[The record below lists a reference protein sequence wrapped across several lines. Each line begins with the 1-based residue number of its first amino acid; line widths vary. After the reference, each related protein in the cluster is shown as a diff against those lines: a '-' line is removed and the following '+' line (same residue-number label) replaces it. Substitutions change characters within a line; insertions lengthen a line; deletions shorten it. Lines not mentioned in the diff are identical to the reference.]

1 MAFGRSKR
9 ICAKNENIIE
19 MIGSISL
26 GKSFYHCISYCL
38 EDKRQLTEEETI
50 SLSLTE
56 NLQHN
61 NRAEVLEYNKCFGD
75 KYELA
80 EQFKDVRQLSKRV
93 EKPVLHMSIRLAPGE
108 TLTRQQLTEMGRA
121 LAKEFGVYDN
131 QYLTILHKD
140 TRQQHIHLVANRV
153 GYNGKAAS
161 TSNNFLK
168 MDRLCRRLE
177 KEYKLKEVLSA
188 RRFLSKEQRLIPRND
203 SRKEQLRTDI
213 RKTLEKFE
221 NYSAFD
227 QQMKELGYTV
237 LKGRRI
243 SFIDN
248 KKVKIKGSEVGF
260 SLATIN
266 KILHLKY
273 QLKIRQA
280 NQKSTQNV
288 RTDSDTQYSVSVSQ
302 SVLLIKLVRA
312 RYENSPVAKIEKE
325 LSGLLNQLLKPEY
338 IEETTN
344 QELLQEA
351 KKKKHRLKIRH

>member
-1 MAFGRSKR
+1 M
-9 ICAKNENIIE
+9 
-19 MIGSISL
+19 
-26 GKSFYHCISYCL
+26 
-38 EDKRQLTEEETI
+38 EDKRQLTEEEKI
-50 SLSLTE
+50 SLSKSE
-56 NLQHN
+56 SLQHI
-61 NRAEVLEYNKCFGD
+61 NRAEVLEYNKCFGN

-80 EQFKDVRQLSKRV
+80 EQFKDVRKLSKRV
-93 EKPVLHMSIRLAPGE
+93 EKPVLHMSLRLAPEE
-108 TLTRQQLTEMGRA
+108 TLTRQQFTEIGRA

-131 QYLTILHKD
+131 QFLTILHKD

-168 MDRLCRRLE
+168 MDGLCRRLE

-188 RRFLSKEQRLIPRND
+188 KRFLSKEQRLIPRND

-213 RKTLEKFE
+213 RMTLEQVG
-221 NYSAFD
+221 NYTAFD
-227 QQMKELGYTV
+227 QQMKNLGYTIK
-237 LKGRRI
+237 KGRGI

-248 KKVKIKGSEVGF
+248 KKVKIKGSKVGF
-260 SLATIN
+260 SLSTIN

-288 RTDSDTQYSVSVSQ
+288 RTDSEIQLSASVSQ
-302 SVLLIKLVRA
+302 SVLLQKLVRA
-312 RYENSPVAKIEKE
+312 RYENSPAAAIEKE

-338 IEETTN
+338 VEETIN

>member
-1 MAFGRSKR
+1 
-9 ICAKNENIIE
+9 

-26 GKSFYHCISYCL
+26 GKSFYHCISYCM
-38 EDKRQLTEEETI
+38 EDKRQLTEEEKI
-50 SLSLTE
+50 SLSKSE
-56 NLQHN
+56 GLQHC
-61 NRAEVLEYNKCFGD
+61 NRAEVLEYNKCFGN

-80 EQFKDVRQLSKRV
+80 EQFNDVRKLSKRV
-93 EKPVLHMSIRLAPGE
+93 EKPVLHMSLRLAPEE
-108 TLTRQQLTEMGRA
+108 TLTRQQFTEIGRA
-121 LAKEFGVYDN
+121 LAKEFGVYEN

-168 MDRLCRRLE
+168 MDGLCRRLE
-177 KEYKLKEVLSA
+177 KEYNLKEVLSA
-188 RRFLSKEQRLIPRND
+188 RRFQSKEQRLIPRND
-203 SRKEQLRTDI
+203 SRKEQLRNNI
-213 RKTLEKFE
+213 RKILEKVE
-221 NYSAFD
+221 NYSDFD
-227 QQMKELGYTV
+227 QQMKALGYTV
-237 LKGRRI
+237 LKGRGI

-280 NQKSTQNV
+280 NQKSTKNM
-288 RTDSDTQYSVSVSQ
+288 RTDSETLHSVSASQ
-302 SVLLIKLVRA
+302 SVLLQKLVRA
-312 RYENSPVAKIEKE
+312 RYENSPVAAIEKE

-338 IEETTN
+338 VEESIN

-351 KKKKHRLKIRH
+351 KKKKNRLKIRH

>member
-1 MAFGRSKR
+1 
-9 ICAKNENIIE
+9 

-38 EDKRQLTEEETI
+38 EDKRQLTEEEKIT
-50 SLSLTE
+50 LSKSE
-56 NLQHN
+56 GLQHS
-61 NRAEVLEYNKCFGD
+61 NRAEVLEYNKCFGN

-80 EQFKDVRQLSKRV
+80 EQFKDVRKLSKRV
-93 EKPVLHMSIRLAPGE
+93 EKPVLHMSLRLAPGE
-108 TLTRQQLTEMGRA
+108 TLTRQQFTEIGRA
-121 LAKEFGVYDN
+121 LAKEFGVYEN

-168 MDRLCRRLE
+168 MDGFCRRLE

-213 RKTLEKFE
+213 RKTLEKVE
-221 NYSAFD
+221 NYIAFD
-227 QQMKELGYTV
+227 HKMRELGYTV
-237 LKGRRI
+237 LKGRGI
-243 SFIDN
+243 SFIDH

-260 SLATIN
+260 SLATIT
-266 KILHLKY
+266 KILQLKH
-273 QLKIRQA
+273 QLKIAQLQ
-280 NQKSTQNV
+280 QKSTQNV
-288 RTDSDTQYSVSVSQ
+288 RIDSESQHSISVSQ
-302 SVLLIKLVRA
+302 SILLQKLITNRH
-312 RYENSPVAKIEKE
+312 ENSPAAKIEKE

-338 IEETTN
+338 IEETVN
-344 QELLQEA
+344 QELLQEV